1 VFVFRSI
8 VELPP
13 HQMQCS
19 LGALCHNDVRAV
31 KDNAIV
37 LRADKVETLVA
48 EPIALGPEKHENK
61 WALLVC
67 PFTHKKTSSL
77 VGNSLLKAFCAITCF
92 GDQTLGIFTYISE
105 YKNVFRP
112 GFNPIA
118 LCQLSTF

>member
-1 VFVFRSI
+1 MCSV

-48 EPIALGPEKHENK
+48 EPIALGPEKHEK
-61 WALLVC
+61 EWALIVC
-67 PFTHKKTSSL
+67 LFMRKMTSSL
-77 VGNSLLKAFCAITCF
+77 VGKSLLKAFVLLNALMIKPWAYLHAILNTKVR
-92 GDQTLGIFTYISE
+92 D
-105 YKNVFRP
+105 
-112 GFNPIA
+112 
-118 LCQLSTF
+118 